1 MEYLV
6 VALLVVAIFAAYVAW
21 LDHRVVR
28 LQARSAAARQ
38 ALSVQLLRRAEAAA
52 RIGTDAAASDTADSD
67 TADSDTADSDTAGR
81 AHAAIRGGDADTAED
96 DVATSRR
103 AARAALEAGAADLAG
118 ADLDARAAT
127 ENDLVR
133 ALRAAPLHASDPAV
147 ADLVTASRRVAVAR
161 QVYND
166 AVRDTRA
173 LALARVPRAFR
184 LSAGQALPGYFDV
197 DELDLEARVRPSI
210 AATAA
215 DAGVAGAADRADGRV
230 ADRGQS
236 PAAWPRPEQARPGP
250 A

>member
-52 RIGTDAAASDTADSD
+52 RIGTDAAASD